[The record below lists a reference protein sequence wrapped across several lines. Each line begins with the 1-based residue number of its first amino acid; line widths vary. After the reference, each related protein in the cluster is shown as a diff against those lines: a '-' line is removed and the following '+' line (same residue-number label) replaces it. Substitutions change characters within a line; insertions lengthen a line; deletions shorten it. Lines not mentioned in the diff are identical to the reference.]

1 MRRRTFLSSLS
12 ALTAGALVPDTREL
26 HAQVRRR
33 SSIHTVLGPIAPR
46 RLGRTLMHEHILVD
60 FIGADEIAPGRYDP
74 EEAFRVALPHLQKLK
89 SLGCATLLECTPNYI
104 GRDPELLRRLGKAT
118 GLNILTNTGLYAAA
132 QRKFVPK
139 FAYRETADQL
149 AERWVAEFEKGI
161 PPSGIR
167 PGFIKIG
174 VDGGALGEIET
185 KLVQAAARTHRRT
198 GLAIAAHTGG
208 GDAALAELD
217 VLKEEGVSLSAF
229 IWVHAQEE
237 SDSAVHQEAARRG
250 AWVEFDGI
258 SPKTIEAN
266 VERVMAMK
274 RAGLLSRT
282 LISQDAGWYNVGEPG
297 GGNYRGYDTLFVEF
311 LPALRRAGAS
321 ESDVRALLERNPRA
335 ALTGGAPS

>member
-1 MRRRTFLSSLS
+1 MRRRLFLSTLPFL
-12 ALTAGALVPDTREL
+12 AAGALLAGRREL
-26 HAQVRRR
+26 AAQARRAR
-33 SSIHTVLGPIAPR
+33 SIDTVLGPISPR

-60 FIGADEIAPGRYDP
+60 FAGADKIAPGRYDP
-74 EEAFRVALPHLQKLK
+74 DDAFRVALPHLQKLR
-89 SLGCATLLECTPNYI
+89 SLGCDTLVECTPNFI
-104 GRDPELLRRLGKAT
+104 GRDPELLRRLAEAT
-118 GLNILTNTGLYAAA
+118 GLNILTNTGFYAAA
-132 QRKFVPK
+132 QRKFVPP

-149 AERWVAEFEKGI
+149 AERWATEFERGI

-174 VDGGALGEIET
+174 VDGGPLGEIET

-217 VLKEEGVSLSAF
+217 VLKEEGVRLSAF

-237 SDSAVHQEAARRG
+237 SDPNIHVEAARRG

-258 SPKTIEAN
+258 SPKTIETH
-266 VERVMAMK
+266 VGHVMRMK
-274 RAGLLSRT
+274 RARLLSRT

-297 GGNYRGYDTLFVEF
+297 GGNYRGYETLFEEF
-311 LPALRRAGAS
+311 LPALRKAGAS
-321 ESDVRALLERNPRA
+321 ENDVRTLLERNPRA
-335 ALTGGAPS
+335 ALARGDPS